1 MFCFVDNTSVNDVC
15 VCVCVCGEKRWRVR
29 RMRGREGGREK
40 QERKRGRKRD
50 RVGGREKQERMDLR
64 IHIEMDDTQQAMIG
78 ATMTNDILNTQML
91 ESPAQGTS

>member
-29 RMRGREGGREK
+29 RMR
-40 QERKRGRKRD
+40 
-50 RVGGREKQERMDLR
+50 V
-64 IHIEMDDTQQAMIG
+64 HIEMDDTQQAMIG